1 MFKQRMSFAYIERAE
16 AEKLLQEG
24 IGIVNSLNWTWNS
37 NKEINTFKIF
47 KNSVVKKN
55 QFDIPSSIFP
65 YNLNGYLENGHR
77 MVQYIFQQKFG
88 NAKE

>member
-47 KNSVVKKN
+47 KNSVVKKKIN
-55 QFDIPSSIFP
+55 LTYLHRSSHVIW
-65 YNLNGYLENGHR
+65 
-77 MVQYIFQQKFG
+77 MAI
-88 NAKE
+88 